1 MKSPGPKTPPLFLQ
15 AYAFQIAD
23 TVVVADSGK
32 ATEVATGTC
41 SRAWDKIT
49 YTTKVGTIDEAWDGY
64 FSCKQFVG
72 TVTLSVG
79 IT

>member
-1 MKSPGPKTPPLFLQ
+1 MPPPLSQ

-49 YTTKVGTIDEAWDGY
+49 YTTKVGSTWGDP
-64 FSCKQFVG
+64 
-72 TVTLSVG
+72 
-79 IT
+79 